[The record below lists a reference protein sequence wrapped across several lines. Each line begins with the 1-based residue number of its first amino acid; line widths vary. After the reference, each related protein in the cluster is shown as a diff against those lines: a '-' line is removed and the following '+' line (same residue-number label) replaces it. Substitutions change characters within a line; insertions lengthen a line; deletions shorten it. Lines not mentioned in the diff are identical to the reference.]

1 MNTVE
6 CQFSLC
12 LSACKPYAFKLKF
25 KRIMGGVVNGVRGG
39 GKRVRGGEESRGSI
53 WVTR

>member
-1 MNTVE
+1 MSTVE

-25 KRIMGGVVNGVRGG
+25 KRIMGGVVNGVR
-39 GKRVRGGEESRGSI
+39 RGGSEGVEESRGSI